1 MEYLIAVM
9 SFGRPASMLDLSMK
23 VAHYEYIY

>member
-1 MEYLIAVM
+1 MEYLIAVI

-23 VAHYEYIY
+23 VAYYEYIY